1 MRSSALKTASLA
13 HERDLRARGTGA
25 IIGLDE
31 AGRGAWAGPVVAGAV
46 CLPLERDDLLTL
58 LSGVRDS
65 KQLNPHRRARLASR
79 IARVAAAWGV
89 GAASNAEIDSLGI
102 VPATC
107 LAMER
112 ALAAAMSAAPLMKP
126 TYLLI
131 DAIHWPQLELP
142 HRALIRGDQQSLS
155 IAAASILAKVH
166 RDQLMTDLDR
176 QYPGYGFATHKGYGT
191 AAHRAALAAYGM
203 TPAHRASFA
212 PLRALSAKAN

>member
-13 HERDLRARGTGA
+13 HERDLRARGVST

-46 CLPLERDDLLTL
+46 CLPLERDDLLAL

-65 KQLNPHRRARLASR
+65 KQLTPHRRAHLASR
-79 IARVAAAWGV
+79 IVRVAAAWGV
-89 GAASNAEIDSLGI
+89 GTATSAEIDAIGI
-102 VPATC
+102 VPATR

-112 ALAAAMSAAPLMKP
+112 ALAAALVAAPLMRP
-126 TYLLI
+126 AFLLL
-131 DAIHWPQLELP
+131 DAINWPQLALP
-142 HRALIRGDQQSLS
+142 HRALVRGDQQSLS
-155 IAAASILAKVH
+155 IAAASIVAKVT

-176 QYPGYGFATHKGYGT
+176 HYPNYGFASHKGYGT

-212 PLRALSAKAN
+212 PLRALSAEAN